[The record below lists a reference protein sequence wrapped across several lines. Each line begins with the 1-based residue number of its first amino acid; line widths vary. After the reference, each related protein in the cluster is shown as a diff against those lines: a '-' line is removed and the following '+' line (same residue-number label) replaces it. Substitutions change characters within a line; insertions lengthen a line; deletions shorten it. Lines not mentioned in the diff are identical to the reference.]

1 MIGLGIFAGVFAV
14 YGLVAARAERGGLS
28 RPFVFL
34 VAGAVVALTG
44 VVEPLSSGR
53 PTALLLSLAEVALTL
68 VLFADASRVSL
79 AKLRRRAALP
89 ARLLGPAM
97 VLSMGLGTVLGL
109 WLFGELDGWECAA
122 LAAILVP
129 TDAALG
135 AAVVEDQRVPP
146 RIRQA
151 LNVEAG
157 LNDGLAVP
165 FLLLFAAGA
174 TVTEG
179 FEPGSFWA
187 TTLAEKVGIG
197 LLAGVLVGGIAG
209 ELARRARAAS
219 WSSGAS
225 EQLAMAGV
233 AIALFVFTEELGGSG
248 FIAAFVGGLAAGS
261 RLRVERAPALG
272 FTDEEGAVVGAF
284 VFFALGLF
292 AVELFDQVTWQVVA
306 YAVLSLTIVRML
318 PVAVALIGTGLRAP
332 TVAFIGWFGPRGL
345 ASVVLALLVLEDDG
359 QLPHIETLVLTT
371 LTTVMLSII
380 VHGLSAAPLSGRYG
394 AWAATLPP
402 GSPEL
407 GPAPEVRTRRSAP
420 QGRTPEPETP
430 DAVVPRAADRP

>member
-1 MIGLGIFAGVFAV
+1 MAV
-14 YGLVAARAERGGLS
+14 
-28 RPFVFL
+28 
-34 VAGAVVALTG
+34 
-44 VVEPLSSGR
+44 
-53 PTALLLSLAEVALTL
+53 
-68 VLFADASRVSL
+68 
-79 AKLRRRAALP
+79 RR
-89 ARLLGPAM
+89 
-97 VLSMGLGTVLGL
+97 
-109 WLFGELDGWECAA
+109 LDGWECAA

-135 AAVVEDQRVPP
+135 AAVVEDERVPQ

-165 FLLLFAAGA
+165 FLLLFVAGA

-179 FEPGSFWA
+179 FEPASFWS
-187 TTLAEKVGIG
+187 TTVLQKVGIG
-197 LLAGVLVGGIAG
+197 VLGGAVVGALAG

-219 WSSGAS
+219 WSSAAS

-233 AIALFVFTEELGGSG
+233 ALALFVFTEELGGSG

-261 RLRVERAPALG
+261 RLRSERSPALG

-292 AVELFDQVTWQVVA
+292 AVALFDQLTWRECV
-306 YAVLSLTIVRML
+306 YAVLSLTLVRML
-318 PVAVALIGTGLRAP
+318 AVAVALIGSALRAP

-345 ASVVLALLVLEDDG
+345 ASIVLALVVLEEDR
-359 QLPHIETLVLTT
+359 QLPHIDTVVLTT
-371 LTTVMLSII
+371 LTTVILSI
-380 VHGLSAAPLSGRYG
+380 VAHGLSAALLTGRYV

-402 GSPEL
+402 GAPEL
-407 GPAPEVRTRRSAP
+407 GAAPRGCR
-420 QGRTPEPETP
+420 
-430 DAVVPRAADRP
+430 PRAGSCSAGSGASDATSAEAEGPAERP